1 MNIII
6 CPGIHE
12 SAITQSFLQKLRF
25 LLSTEPNFKD
35 SENILIFPAQNYSAL
50 STFHILQFLT
60 ERFDNPQATSPLLF
74 ISFSAGV
81 VGAIGAAWGWQLLGG
96 KVKAFI
102 ALDGWGVPI
111 FGNFPIHRLS
121 HDYFTYWSSALL
133 GSGADSFYA
142 DPPVEHLEMWRSPQS
157 VQGYWVHPTAST
169 QPQNLHQAT
178 PTRLTA
184 GEFLTMLIE
193 RYGEEDAEI
202 GR

>member
-1 MNIII
+1 MSIII

-12 SAITQSFLQKLRF
+12 SAITQSFLQNLRH
-25 LLSTEPNFKD
+25 LLSTEPNFKS
-35 SENILIFPAQNYSAL
+35 SENILIFPAQNYSV
-50 STFHILQFLT
+50 STFHILQFLS

-102 ALDGWGVPI
+102 ALDGWGVPL

-133 GSGADSFYA
+133 GNGADSFYA

-157 VQGYWVHPTAST
+157 VHGYWVHLSAST
-169 QPQNLHQAT
+169 QLPNLHQAT

-184 GEFLTMLIE
+184 AEFLTMLIE
-193 RYGEEDAEI
+193 RYGEDGETV
-202 GR
+202 